1 MSKTE
6 QHLKEAF
13 AGESQANRKYLA
25 FAKKADREGY
35 AQVAKL
41 FRAAAEAET
50 IHAHAH
56 LKALKG
62 IGSTAENLKEAISGE
77 TFEYESMYPPM
88 IKDAEA
94 EGHKAAAR
102 SFSYANQVEK
112 VHADLYSKAL
122 DNLGQNQEV
131 TYYVCSVCGYTCE
144 SEVPDSCPV
153 CGSDAKVFFNVD

>member
-1 MSKTE
+1 
-6 QHLKEAF
+6 
-13 AGESQANRKYLA
+13 
-25 FAKKADREGY
+25 
-35 AQVAKL
+35 
-41 FRAAAEAET
+41 
-50 IHAHAH
+50 
-56 LKALKG
+56 
-62 IGSTAENLKEAISGE
+62 
-77 TFEYESMYPPM
+77 M